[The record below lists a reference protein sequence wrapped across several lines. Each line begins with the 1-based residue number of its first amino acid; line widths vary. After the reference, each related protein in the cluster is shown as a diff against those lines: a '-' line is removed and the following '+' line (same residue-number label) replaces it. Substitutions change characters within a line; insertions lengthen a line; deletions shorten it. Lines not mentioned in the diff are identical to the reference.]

1 MSRNIEMR
9 ASVLS
14 VLFGP
19 TDDGYTVISVTDEKG
34 ERVVVDGKALPASIE
49 PGDEIIVEGQ
59 WRDSNQGIKL
69 RATSARKTMPQSE
82 KGMITWLTK
91 AKIPGVGVKRAE
103 KLVAAFG
110 LDTVN
115 KIIDLDPEAVKIIGK
130 AKAPGASEN
139 IANRRAEAELGAMLS
154 AHGINMG
161 VQQRILKKFGDKT
174 QKMVSEKPY
183 ELIVSI
189 NGVAFTT
196 ADKIAESSG
205 IAKDDPSRIRA
216 GILEVMR
223 VATNDGHCALYHQQ
237 VIDGAYKLLYV
248 DRDLIEQEI
257 TNIPAK
263 HIKAVTINGMRG
275 WALTRINE
283 TEKRL
288 AANIIGKIF
297 DRDIP
302 EVPEDVAREC
312 VMKAQDQ
319 LGVTLNKEQTAAA
332 MMAIRNKISILV
344 GGPGTGKTHTLKI
357 VIRAYMLLARG
368 WPKLARNKKVSPAAP
383 TGKAAKRITEM
394 TLIESKTIHRLLEY
408 RPEENAFERNESNPI
423 DAGLVI
429 IDESSMPD
437 VFISDD
443 LAKAWAGVRIL
454 LVGDIDQLPS
464 VGPGKVLA
472 DMLSSEIVPH
482 VRLEQIY
489 RQAEGSE
496 IALGAAAIRKGQM
509 PDMGNPGQSDLVFIE
524 IENTNQIA
532 DRIVDMYVNKMPRHL
547 AKIGIDP
554 TSIQVLSPGKQSE
567 VGVIALNQRIQSR
580 LHEGSSKGAVAFLSD
595 KLEGRVGD
603 RVIQLENDY
612 ERSIFN
618 GDTGKIVE
626 IDVDDKGTAK
636 EVHVDFDGEII
647 TFPGPT
653 VHNLSLAYALTIHKS
668 QGSEFQVVI
677 IPVTNAHYT
686 LMKRQLI
693 YTGETRAKRI
703 CVFIGSKRAFRQA
716 LTREDTVSRTT
727 LLAGYLREAYE
738 KKIN

>member
-1 MSRNIEMR
+1 MSRNIELR

-19 TDDGYTVISVTDEKG
+19 TDDGYCVISATDEKG
-34 ERVVVDGKALPASIE
+34 ERIVIDGKALPDTVE

-59 WRDSNQGIKL
+59 WRDSNQGMKI
-69 RATSARKTMPQSE
+69 RASSARKTLPQNE

-103 KLVAAFG
+103 KLVATFG
-110 LDTVN
+110 LDV
-115 KIIDLDPEAVKIIGK
+115 IDKVITLDPEAVKIIGK
-130 AKAPGASEN
+130 AKAQGAADN

-154 AHGINMG
+154 AHGVNMS
-161 VQQRILKKFGDKT
+161 VQGRILKKYGDKT
-174 QKMVSEKPY
+174 QKMISEKPY
-183 ELIVSI
+183 ELIVNI
-189 NGVAFTT
+189 TGVAFAT

-205 IAKDDPSRIRA
+205 IAKDDENRIRA

-223 VATNDGHCALYHQQ
+223 AATNDGHCALYHQQ

-248 DRDLIEQEI
+248 DRELIEEQI
-257 TNIPAK
+257 NKIPTK
-263 HIKAVTINGMRG
+263 RLKPVMINGMRG
-275 WALTRINE
+275 WSLTRINE

-288 AANIIGKIF
+288 ASNIVAKLF
-297 DRDIP
+297 ENAIP
-302 EVPEDVAREC
+302 EVPEDIAIEC
-312 VMKAQDQ
+312 VTKAQQQ

-368 WPKLARNKKVSPAAP
+368 WPQYAKNKTVKPAAP

-408 RPEENAFERNESNPI
+408 LPEENAFQRNESNPI

-443 LAKAWAGVRIL
+443 LAKAWAGVRVL
-454 LVGDIDQLPS
+454 FVGDIDQLPS

-482 VRLEQIY
+482 VRLQQIY

-496 IALGAAAIRKGQM
+496 IALGAAAIRQGQM
-509 PDMGNPGQSDLVFIE
+509 PEMGNPGQSDLVFID
-524 IENTNQIA
+524 IEDTGSIS
-532 DRIVDMYVNKMPRHL
+532 DRIVDMYVDKMPRYL

-567 VGVIALNQRIQSR
+567 VGVIALNKRIQAK
-580 LHEGSSKGAVAFLSD
+580 LHEGSPKGAIAFLAD
-595 KLEGRVGD
+595 KLEGRIGD

-612 ERSIFN
+612 EKNIFN

-626 IDVDDKGTAK
+626 IDIDDKGITR
-636 EVHVDFDGEII
+636 EVHVDFDGEIV

-653 VHNLSLAYALTIHKS
+653 VNNLSLAYALTIHKS

-686 LMKRQLI
+686 LMKRQLV

-703 CVFIGSKRAFRQA
+703 CVFIGSRRAFKQA

-727 LLAGYLREAYE
+727 LLAGYLRKAYE
-738 KKIN
+738 KKVA